1 MSVSEWRYSFV
12 GIVYLLVS
20 IHNNEVEDIKSGI
33 ERLLNRSGFD
43 FFDCVFDA
51 ILFTSTYKWIL
62 MLH

>member
-33 ERLLNRSGFD
+33 ERLLNRSWYD
-43 FFDCVFDA
+43 FFDCGFDA